1 MQMEMHQIIGS
12 WYDTTF
18 FIDDFVGNIGQI
30 LTVRCNRVFFF
41 QQTDT
46 RRLAGCFDLIFR
58 NHFTRFVARNS
69 FHLTWHIRDQP
80 L

>member
-12 WYDTTF
+12 WHDTAF
-18 FIDDFVGNIGQI
+18 FIDDLVGNIGQI
-30 LTVRCNRVFFF
+30 LTVRCDRVFFF
-41 QQTDT
+41 QQTNT

-58 NHFTRFVARNS
+58 DHFSCFVARNS
-69 FHLTWHIRDQP
+69 FYFTWYIRDQP